1 MDTKKTKT
9 VRLVYP
15 QWQGGANPNYAI
27 GSEILNLV
35 LPKGKNAETL
45 EVPVDKNFD
54 KKLEMI
60 NGINEE
66 TNIIKQL

>member
-45 EVPVDKNFD
+45 EVPVDKI
-54 KKLEMI
+54 L
-60 NGINEE
+60 
-66 TNIIKQL
+66 IKN